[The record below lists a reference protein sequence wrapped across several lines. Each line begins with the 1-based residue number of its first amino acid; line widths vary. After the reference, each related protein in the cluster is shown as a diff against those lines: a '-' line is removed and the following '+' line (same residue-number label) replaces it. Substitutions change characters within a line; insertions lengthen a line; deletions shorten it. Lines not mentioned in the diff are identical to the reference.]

1 MVTIQ
6 EIKRHYFFTDA
17 DAELL
22 KSLRPL
28 ADSVQERMADE
39 FYDYRLGIP
48 ETAAFLKDDLLRKRL
63 RKTHQDWFVNLFSG
77 SYDNLYH
84 HTLRRIG
91 QAHVRIG
98 LNAHFVNAAMNVVRH
113 FLIEVLQENF
123 PDLPERRKYR
133 NAVEKI
139 IDINLDV
146 MSASYQEEEL
156 NKVFLSHSLESKLI
170 HAAERFTYGLNLILV
185 VALAGVSLSVIGL
198 FVWDIS
204 HIFHGNV
211 EKGILGGK
219 LVDPIRAEKRVQ
231 LIATDDIGEWA
242 ALALTEPARFLGKA
256 LEIAGD
262 ELSNPE
268 IAATFAQVLG
278 RPVRFQRLPLF
289 VTRLVLGKEFHQMF
303 KWFNEEGYRA
313 DLALL
318 RREYPEVELTSLDA
332 WLRREGWSRKG
343 RSYARHAKTFIAKI
357 PRDD

>member
-28 ADSVQERMADE
+28 ADSIQERMADE
-39 FYDYRLGIP
+39 FYDYLLGIP

-91 QAHVRIG
+91 QAHVRVG

-123 PDLPERRKYR
+123 PDVSERRKYR

-139 IDINLDV
+139 IDINLDI

-156 NKVFLSHSLESKLI
+156 NKVFLSHRLESKLI

-185 VALAGVSLSVIGL
+185 VALAGVSLSVVGL

-204 HIFHGNV
+204 HIFYGDV
-211 EKGILGGK
+211 EKGILGALGTLLIIWMMIELMDNEIKTLKGGK
-219 LVDPIRAEKRVQ
+219 FNILVFIGVIIVALIREILISTLRHDALDTQIFLAGTLMILGIVYFLVARSQQ
-231 LIATDDIGEWA
+231 L
-242 ALALTEPARFLGKA
+242 
-256 LEIAGD
+256 AG
-262 ELSNPE
+262 
-268 IAATFAQVLG
+268 Q
-278 RPVRFQRLPLF
+278 
-289 VTRLVLGKEFHQMF
+289 
-303 KWFNEEGYRA
+303 
-313 DLALL
+313 
-318 RREYPEVELTSLDA
+318 
-332 WLRREGWSRKG
+332 
-343 RSYARHAKTFIAKI
+343 
-357 PRDD
+357 